1 MTAGTAGP
9 TRDDGRLRDTAAPRG
24 LRRPPTMRLRH
35 PLRHLAAVVLAGAL
49 ATACSSERA
58 PSAGPGVRVLQP
70 ALEMPGL
77 DRSRTLR
84 LYLPPGYDG
93 GNARYPVIYMADG
106 QNLFD
111 DATSYAGEW
120 GVDESMDEL
129 ARCCGFEAI
138 VVGIDHGGER
148 RMNELSPWPN
158 PGHGV
163 AEGEAYL
170 RFVVEVVKPFID
182 RSYRT
187 RPGPADT
194 AIIGSSMGGLAAHYA
209 LLARPDVFGRAGVLS
224 PSYWFSERA
233 FDLAGSAD
241 VPADAR
247 VFLYVG
253 GAEGDRMVPDT
264 ERMHRLLRARLGE
277 RVVLEVAPE
286 ARHHEAAWRTAFPRV
301 VRWLFEAP
309 EAASAR

>member
-9 TRDDGRLRDTAAPRG
+9 TRGGGTLRDIAASRG
-24 LRRPPTMRLRH
+24 LRRPSPMRPCH
-35 PLRHLAAVVLAGAL
+35 PLLNLAAIALACAL

-58 PSAGPGVRVLQP
+58 PSAGPGVRILEP

-84 LYLPPGYDG
+84 LYLPPGYASGD
-93 GNARYPVIYMADG
+93 ARYPVIYMADG

-158 PGHGV
+158 PGFGA

-182 RSYRT
+182 RTYRT

-209 LLARPDVFGRAGVLS
+209 LLARPDVFGGAGVLS
-224 PSYWFSERA
+224 PSYWFSQRA
-233 FDLAGSAD
+233 FDLAGSAAL
-241 VPADAR
+241 PPDAR

-253 GAEGDRMVPDT
+253 GGEGDNMVPDA
-264 ERMHRLLRARLGE
+264 ERMHQLLHPRLGE
-277 RVVLEVAPE
+277 RVMLEVAPD
-286 ARHHEAAWRTAFPRV
+286 ARHHEAAWRAVFPRV
-301 VRWLFEAP
+301 VRWLFP
-309 EAASAR
+309 AAQAAAAR

>member
-1 MTAGTAGP
+1 M
-9 TRDDGRLRDTAAPRG
+9 
-24 LRRPPTMRLRH
+24 RPCR
-35 PLRHLAAVVLAGAL
+35 PLRHLAAVVLACGL

-58 PSAGPGVRVLQP
+58 PSAGPGVRILEP

-77 DRSRTLR
+77 DRSRTVR
-84 LYLPPGYDG
+84 IYLPPGYAG
-93 GNARYPVIYMADG
+93 GTDRYRVIYMADG

-158 PGHGV
+158 PGFGV

-182 RSYRT
+182 RTYRT
-187 RPGPADT
+187 RPGRADT

-209 LLARPDVFGRAGVLS
+209 LLARPDVFGGAGVLS

-233 FDLAGSAD
+233 FELAGSAAL
-241 VPADAR
+241 PPDAR

-253 GAEGDRMVPDT
+253 GAEGDNMVPDA
-264 ERMHRLLRARLGE
+264 ERMHQLLHPRLGE
-277 RVVLEVAPE
+277 RVVLEVAPD
-286 ARHHEAAWRTAFPRV
+286 ARHHEAAWRAVFPRV
-301 VRWLFEAP
+301 VRWLFPAA
-309 EAASAR
+309 EAAPAR